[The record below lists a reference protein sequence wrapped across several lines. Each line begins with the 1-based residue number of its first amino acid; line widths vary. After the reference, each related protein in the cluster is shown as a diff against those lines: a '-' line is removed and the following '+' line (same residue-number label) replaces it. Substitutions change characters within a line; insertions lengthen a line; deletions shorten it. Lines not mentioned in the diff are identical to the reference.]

1 LEWPSPTLR
10 PRSRYVRGRRVL
22 VNYGCIVQI
31 SFVWYNLTQGG
42 WVLLARLL
50 PEWAKLVCCLT
61 MLATL
66 TTSFGMLPQLAQKL
80 ESTTADLMAAHEELD
95 ILKRSFGEKID
106 QSKQFQQLRKMITSK
121 NDQLKEVRVRLAR
134 YESDDTPLAED

>member
-1 LEWPSPTLR
+1 
-10 PRSRYVRGRRVL
+10 
-22 VNYGCIVQI
+22 
-31 SFVWYNLTQGG
+31 
-42 WVLLARLL
+42 
-50 PEWAKLVCCLT
+50 
-61 MLATL
+61 
-66 TTSFGMLPQLAQKL
+66 MLPQLAQKL